1 MSQTR
6 STAENDELL
15 LVDEGDYGYLLC
27 GKGDVIL
34 GVTSDVEGE
43 DDKEGDGLKSES

>member
-1 MSQTR
+1 M
-6 STAENDELL
+6 
-15 LVDEGDYGYLLC
+15 DEGDYGYSLC

-34 GVTSDVEGE
+34 GVTSDVEVE